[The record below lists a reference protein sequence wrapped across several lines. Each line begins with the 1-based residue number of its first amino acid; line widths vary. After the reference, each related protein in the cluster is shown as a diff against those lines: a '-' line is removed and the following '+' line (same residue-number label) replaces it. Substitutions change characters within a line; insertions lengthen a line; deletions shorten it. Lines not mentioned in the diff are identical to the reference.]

1 MWRWEEGLKEI
12 KIQSLE
18 VAEPGAVLV
27 QAVLLTTYLQ
37 RSLKLGKG
45 EGKSNDPLNLIT
57 ALFCR
62 YGNSCR
68 TGCNSGL
75 V

>member
-37 RSLKLGKG
+37 RSLKLG
-45 EGKSNDPLNLIT
+45 
-57 ALFCR
+57 
-62 YGNSCR
+62 
-68 TGCNSGL
+68 
-75 V
+75 